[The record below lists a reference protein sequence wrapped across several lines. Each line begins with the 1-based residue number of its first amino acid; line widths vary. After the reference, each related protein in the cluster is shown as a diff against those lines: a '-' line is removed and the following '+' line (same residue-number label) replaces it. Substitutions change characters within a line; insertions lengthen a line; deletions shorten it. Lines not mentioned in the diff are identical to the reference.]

1 MEAPHRPPSLLLQ
14 NCPEGMT
21 FQEFVK
27 AKMAPPPAVTPG
39 QKFGQ
44 TDGSLF
50 NSLNQRHQK
59 EARLHIMKYLFSLH
73 EKELLENE

>member
-14 NCPEGMT
+14 NRPEGMT

-44 TDGSLF
+44 TVGSLF
-50 NSLNQRHQK
+50 NII
-59 EARLHIMKYLFSLH
+59 HIMKYLFSLH